1 MLQTIRSNKSVQLVF
16 GLLMGVCFGFFLDR
30 AGVDRY
36 EVILGQLL
44 LRDFTVLKVMGSAV
58 IVGMAGFFAMRRLG
72 WVEYQKT
79 HGSVGAT
86 IPGGLIFGV
95 GFGLLGYCPGT
106 MAAAMGH
113 GALDALIGGLPGII
127 LGSWLYVISQKFWQS
142 TAERII
148 PFGDITFDELLGVSR
163 WKAALTCAGIL
174 VALFIALELAG
185 Y

>member
-1 MLQTIRSNKSVQLVF
+1 MLRSVWNNRPLQLALGF
-16 GLLMGVCFGFFLDR
+16 IMGVCFGFFLNR

-44 LRDFTVLKVMGSAV
+44 LTDFTVLKVMGSAV
-58 IVGMAGFFAMRRLG
+58 VVGMAGFIAMHRLG

-79 HGSVGAT
+79 HGSLGAT
-86 IPGGLIFGV
+86 VPGGLLFGV

-113 GALDALIGGLPGII
+113 GALDALVGGLPGI
-127 LGSWLYVISQKFWQS
+127 LFGSWLYVISQPIWER
-142 TAERII
+142 TAERIG
-148 PFGDITFDELLGVSR
+148 PFGDVTIDELLGVAR
-163 WKAALTCAGIL
+163 WKAALGCAGL
-174 VALFIALELAG
+174 FVALFVALELAG